1 MTAVEAPTAQ
11 GGTAPALPPVAFA
24 DVYSAHS
31 VFVWRTLRRLGVP
44 PTDID
49 DASQETFV
57 VIHRRLPEFQHRS
70 SVKTWVFGI
79 CMRVASDW
87 RKRAH
92 LKRETAFDQAPI
104 QRTQSGDLPT
114 AAIARRQAR
123 QKLDRALDT
132 LDEDKRA
139 VFVLFEL
146 EQLPMQEVAETVGCP
161 VQTAYARLYAARK
174 QVTQWV
180 SQSLQQE
187 AAS

>member
-1 MTAVEAPTAQ
+1 MTAVEAPTAR
-11 GGTAPALPPVAFA
+11 GGTAPPALAFA
-24 DVYSAHS
+24 DVYAAHS
-31 VFVWRTLRRLGVP
+31 SFVWRSLRRLGVP
-44 PTDID
+44 STDIE

-57 VIHRRLPEFQHRS
+57 VIHRRLAEFQHRS
-70 SVKTWVFGI
+70 SLKTWVFGI
-79 CMRVASDW
+79 CLRVASDW

-92 LKRETAFDQAPI
+92 LKRETAFDEAPV

-123 QKLDRALDT
+123 QKLDRALDA

-174 QVTQWV
+174 IITEWV
-180 SQSLQQE
+180 GQQQQQE
-187 AAS
+187 AAL